1 MVFAKL
7 FLHPISR
14 HKASISSSCTLPVYE
29 SERVR
34 PKGRKEGKLPAY
46 VIIELGLSKPQVGF
60 GPTT

>member
-29 SERVR
+29 SE
-34 PKGRKEGKLPAY
+34 
-46 VIIELGLSKPQVGF
+46 
-60 GPTT
+60 